1 MSYHAPQS
9 TASGPERWTGIV
21 WIIGAAGALTVTPP
35 LWLMVALTMGWGRD
49 CSSPPGA
56 PYDVP
61 EGCPAEGLSA
71 LASMSMLG
79 LWILVTAVVS
89 LVFGVIE
96 GRYRRF
102 AYKRRACAV
111 LVTLA
116 TPWAMAGYALG
127 NGLGR
132 LSPAPAGGSFGPPPY
147 PHQ

>member
-1 MSYHAPQS
+1 MNYYAPQP
-9 TASGPERWTGIV
+9 TAPRPERWTGVV
-21 WIIGAAGALTVTPP
+21 WIIGAAGALTVTPM
-35 LWLMVALTMGWGRD
+35 LWLMVGLTMGWGRD

-61 EGCPAEGLSA
+61 AGCASEGLSA

-79 LWILVTAVVS
+79 SWILVTVVVS
-89 LVFGVIE
+89 VVFGVLE

-102 AYKRRACAV
+102 AYKRRTCAV

-132 LSPAPAGGSFGPPPY
+132 LSPAPVGGSFDPPPY
-147 PHQ
+147 PHL